1 MPRPA
6 AGFQNPL
13 PMIINIKIAQVTGKI
28 TTCKTMN
35 RDYLQCLT
43 DIDLAFYGNAALTRT
58 ELVKKIQET
67 LQTLHD
73 IGRSIPSALSIDFTD
88 SSSTIARTSA
98 SLYLMLFLVC
108 LLDEI
113 TPALIPI

>member
-1 MPRPA
+1 MT
-6 AGFQNPL
+6 
-13 PMIINIKIAQVTGKI
+13 INIKIAQVTGKI
-28 TTCKTMN
+28 TTCKILYHDQLE
-35 RDYLQCLT
+35 RLT
-43 DIDLAFYGNAALTRT
+43 DTGTAFYGNAALTRT

-108 LLDEI
+108 LLNM
-113 TPALIPI
+113 TAPALIVV